1 LRLSRSGSLDCLD
14 VSETMAEKLVSFTRR
29 TARYLASKHRGEFD
43 TAIVRHLYDVHQ
55 LSKRGVADLNV
66 VAQLAGAI
74 SANDAAQF
82 ASQHREYA
90 EDPVRETNRA
100 LAALTE
106 DKRFEEWYEDFVDA
120 MIYGDDKPHFRDV
133 ASTFKD
139 AVYKAM
145 NIAPPRSAT
154 KAP

>member
-1 LRLSRSGSLDCLD
+1 
-14 VSETMAEKLVSFTRR
+14 MAEKLVSFTRR
-29 TARYLASKHRGEFD
+29 TAQYLASKHRGEFD

-55 LSKRGVADLNV
+55 LLKPGVADLNV

-74 SANDAAQF
+74 SANDAAEF
-82 ASQHREYA
+82 ASQHPEYV

-100 LAALTE
+100 LAALID
-106 DKRFEEWYEDFVDA
+106 DKRFEQWYEDYVDA

-133 ASTFKD
+133 ASAFKD
-139 AVYKAM
+139 AVYNAM
-145 NIAPPRSAT
+145 NIAPPSLAT